1 MFFFNDST
9 KFQLIKI
16 IYFKDLIMKTSYK
29 LDDVQFLLK
38 DLTEVAL
45 KNKADGIDDFAMSI
59 EEKEKAIQSN
69 LKHYSEIVNLEKPP
83 TKEYLNIYYKVLKN
97 RNVMNLFT
105 DDILTLTAKMLSD
118 IQLEYEK
125 TKDKNVIL
133 VSLVR
138 AGTPIGI
145 LLKRIL
151 EQQDFIRNNNI
162 NLKHYSVS
170 IIRDKGIDENAINH
184 IIQENQSENIYFID
198 GWTGKGVITK
208 ELTNAIHH
216 FNHKYQTNLKDTL
229 YVLADIVLLPNVK
242 AGSYLDYLIPS
253 SILNSTISG
262 LISRTILNHL
272 IKPNDFH
279 GSIYYEDLKQ
289 HDLSND
295 FINYVMAFIQLKN
308 KNLDL
313 LPYLKRYHDMYDNK
327 NNNDTFEL
335 KNKRKKFLEQLMITY
350 HYPNMNYIKPGVNE
364 ATRVMLRRYPEKL
377 FIQNMNDSN
386 IQHLVQLANEKNIEI
401 EVVPD
406 MPYRA
411 VALIKGVAL
420 DN

>member
-1 MFFFNDST
+1 
-9 KFQLIKI
+9 
-16 IYFKDLIMKTSYK
+16 MKTSYK
-29 LDDVQFLLK
+29 INDVQFLLK

-45 KNKADGIDDFAMSI
+45 KNKADGVDDFAMSI

-83 TKEYLNIYYKVLKN
+83 TQEYLDIFHKVLNNK
-97 RNVMNLFT
+97 NVMDLFT
-105 DDILTLTAKMLSD
+105 DDILTLAAKILSD
-118 IQLEYEK
+118 IKSKYEK
-125 TKDKNVIL
+125 TKDNNVML

-145 LLKRIL
+145 LLKRIF
-151 EQQDFIRNNNI
+151 EQQEFIKNNNI

-208 ELTNAIHH
+208 ELTNAIFH
-216 FNHKYQTNLKDTL
+216 FNQTHQTNLKDTL
-229 YVLADIVLLPNVK
+229 YVLADIVLLSNVN

-253 SILNSTISG
+253 SILNSTVSG
-262 LISRTILNHL
+262 LISRTILNHY
-272 IKPNDFH
+272 INDNDFH
-279 GSIYYEDLKQ
+279 GSIYYENLMEYDV
-289 HDLSND
+289 SND
-295 FINYVMAFIQLKN
+295 FLNHVMTFIQTKN
-308 KNLDL
+308 KDLDL

-327 NNNDTFEL
+327 NNNDILTL
-335 KNKRKKFLEQLMITY
+335 KNKRQQFLKQLMDTY
-350 HYPNMNYIKPGVNE
+350 HYPNMNHIKPGINE

-377 FIQNMNDSN
+377 FIQDTNDN
-386 IQHLVQLANEKNIEI
+386 HVEHLVQLAHEKNVAIEI
-401 EVVPD
+401 VPD

-411 VALIKGVAL
+411 VALIKAVAL
-420 DN
+420 EN

>member
-1 MFFFNDST
+1 M
-9 KFQLIKI
+9 
-16 IYFKDLIMKTSYK
+16 MKTSYN

-83 TKEYLNIYYKVLKN
+83 TKEYLDIFYKVLNNK
-97 RNVMNLFT
+97 NVMDLFT
-105 DDILTLTAKMLSD
+105 DDILTLAAKILSD
-118 IQLEYEK
+118 IQSEYEK
-125 TKDKNVIL
+125 TQDNNVML

-151 EQQDFIRNNNI
+151 EQQNFVKNNHI

-170 IIRDKGIDENAINH
+170 IIRDKGIDENAIHH

-208 ELTNAIHH
+208 ELTNAIFH
-216 FNHKYQTNLKDTL
+216 FNQKHQTNLKDTL
-229 YVLADIVLLPNVK
+229 YVLADIVLLSNVN

-253 SILNSTISG
+253 SILNSTVSG

-272 IKPNDFH
+272 ILPNDFH
-279 GSIYYEDLKQ
+279 GSIYYENLNQYDV
-289 HDLSND
+289 SNE
-295 FINYVMAFIQLKN
+295 FIKTVMMFIKSKN
-308 KNLDL
+308 ENLDL
-313 LPYLKRYHDMYDNK
+313 LPYLKRYYEMYDNK
-327 NNNDTFEL
+327 NNNDTLEL
-335 KNKRKKFLEQLMITY
+335 KNKRQQFLQQLMETY

-377 FIQNMNDSN
+377 FIQNMYDNN
-386 IQHLVQLANEKNIEI
+386 VQHLVQLANEKNIEI

-411 VALIKGVAL
+411 VALIKAVAL

>member
-1 MFFFNDST
+1 
-9 KFQLIKI
+9 
-16 IYFKDLIMKTSYK
+16 MKTSYHIN
-29 LDDVQFLLK
+29 DVQFLLT
-38 DLTEVAL
+38 DLTEIAS
-45 KNKADGIDDFAMSI
+45 KNKANGIDDFAMSI
-59 EEKEKAIQSN
+59 EQKEKAIQSN
-69 LKHYSEIVNLEKPP
+69 LKHYSEIVNLENPP
-83 TKEYLNIYYKVLKN
+83 TKEYLDIFYKVLKN
-97 RNVMNLFT
+97 ENVMDLFT
-105 DDILTLTAKMLSD
+105 DDILTLAAKILSD
-118 IQLEYEK
+118 IQSEYEK
-125 TKDKNVIL
+125 TQDNNVML

-151 EQQDFIRNNNI
+151 EQQDFIKNNHI
-162 NLKHYSVS
+162 NLKHYSIS
-170 IIRDKGIDENAINH
+170 IIRDKGIDENAIKH

-208 ELTNAIHH
+208 ELTQAIYH

-308 KNLDL
+308 ENLDL

-327 NNNDTFEL
+327 DNNDTLEL
-335 KNKRKKFLEQLMITY
+335 KNKRQKFLEQLMKTY
-350 HYPNMNYIKPGVNE
+350 YYPNMNYIKPGVNE
-364 ATRVMLRRYPEKL
+364 ATRVMLRRYPKKL
-377 FIQNMNDSN
+377 FMQNMNDSN
-386 IQHLVQLANEKNIEI
+386 VQHLVQLANEKNIEI
-401 EVVPD
+401 EIVSD

-411 VALIKGVAL
+411 VALIKAVAL

>member
-1 MFFFNDST
+1 
-9 KFQLIKI
+9 
-16 IYFKDLIMKTSYK
+16 MKTSYNI
-29 LDDVQFLLK
+29 DDVQFLLK

-45 KNKADGIDDFAMSI
+45 KNKADGINDFAMSI

-313 LPYLKRYHDMYDNK
+313 LPYLKRYHDMHDNK

-386 IQHLVQLANEKNIEI
+386 VQHLVQLANEKNIEI

>member
-1 MFFFNDST
+1 
-9 KFQLIKI
+9 
-16 IYFKDLIMKTSYK
+16 MKTSYK
-29 LDDVQFLLK
+29 INDVQFLLK

-45 KNKADGIDDFAMSI
+45 KNKADGVDDFAISI

-83 TKEYLNIYYKVLKN
+83 TKEYLNIFYKVLKN
-97 RNVMNLFT
+97 ENVMDLFT
-105 DDILTLTAKMLSD
+105 DDILTLAAKILSD
-118 IQLEYEK
+118 IQSEYEK
-125 TKDKNVIL
+125 TQDNNVML

-151 EQQDFIRNNNI
+151 EQQEFIKNNHI

-170 IIRDKGIDENAINH
+170 IIRDKGIDENAINY
-184 IIQENQSENIYFID
+184 IIQENKSENIYFID

-208 ELTNAIHH
+208 ELTYAILN
-216 FNHKYQTNLKDTL
+216 FNQKYQTNLKDTL

-253 SILNSTISG
+253 SILNSTVSG

-272 IKPNDFH
+272 ILPNDFH
-279 GSIYYEDLKQ
+279 GSIYYENLNQYDV
-289 HDLSND
+289 SNE
-295 FINYVMAFIQLKN
+295 FIKTIMMFIKSKN
-308 KNLDL
+308 ENLDL
-313 LPYLKRYHDMYDNK
+313 LPYLKRYHEMYDNK
-327 NNNDTFEL
+327 NNNDTLEL
-335 KNKRKKFLEQLMITY
+335 KNKRQQFLQQLMENY

-377 FIQNMNDSN
+377 FIQNMYDSN
-386 IQHLVQLANEKNIEI
+386 VQHLVQLANEKNIEI
-401 EVVPD
+401 EVVSD

-411 VALIKGVAL
+411 VALIKAVAL
-420 DN
+420 GN

>member
-1 MFFFNDST
+1 
-9 KFQLIKI
+9 
-16 IYFKDLIMKTSYK
+16 MKTSYNI
-29 LDDVQFLLK
+29 DDVQFLLK

-45 KNKADGIDDFAMSI
+45 KNKADGINDFAMSI

-162 NLKHYSVS
+162 NLKHYGVS

-386 IQHLVQLANEKNIEI
+386 VQHLVQLANEKNIEI

>member
-1 MFFFNDST
+1 
-9 KFQLIKI
+9 
-16 IYFKDLIMKTSYK
+16 MKTSYNI
-29 LDDVQFLLK
+29 DDVQFLLK

-45 KNKADGIDDFAMSI
+45 KNKADGINDFAMSI

-69 LKHYSEIVNLEKPP
+69 LKHYSEIVNVEKPP

-170 IIRDKGIDENAINH
+170 IIRDKGIDKNAINH

-386 IQHLVQLANEKNIEI
+386 VQHLVQLANEKNIEI

>member
-59 EEKEKAIQSN
+59 EQKEKAIQSN

-83 TKEYLNIYYKVLKN
+83 TKEYLDIYYKVLKN

-105 DDILTLTAKMLSD
+105 DDILTLAAKMLSD

-151 EQQDFIRNNNI
+151 EQQDFIKNNNI
-162 NLKHYSVS
+162 NLKHYSIS

-184 IIQENQSENIYFID
+184 IIQENKSENIYFVD

-208 ELTNAIHH
+208 ELTKAIHH
-216 FNHKYQTNLKDTL
+216 FNDKYQTNLKDTL
-229 YVLADIVLLPNVK
+229 YVLTDIVLLQNVK

-272 IKPNDFH
+272 INPNDFH

-289 HDLSND
+289 YDVSND
-295 FINYVMAFIQLKN
+295 FINYVIAFIQLKN

-313 LPYLKRYHDMYDNK
+313 LSYLKRYHDMYDNK
-327 NNNDTFEL
+327 NNNDTLEL
-335 KNKRKKFLEQLMITY
+335 KNKRQKFLEKLMKTY

-377 FIQNMNDSN
+377 FIQNMDDSN
-386 IQHLVQLANEKNIEI
+386 VQHLVQLANEKNIEI
-401 EVVPD
+401 EVISD

-411 VALIKGVAL
+411 VSLIKAVAL

>member
-1 MFFFNDST
+1 
-9 KFQLIKI
+9 
-16 IYFKDLIMKTSYK
+16 MKTSYNI
-29 LDDVQFLLK
+29 DDVQFLLK

-45 KNKADGIDDFAMSI
+45 KNKADGINDFAMSI

-208 ELTNAIHH
+208 ELTNAIHR

-386 IQHLVQLANEKNIEI
+386 VQHLVQLANEKNIEI

>member
-1 MFFFNDST
+1 
-9 KFQLIKI
+9 
-16 IYFKDLIMKTSYK
+16 MKTSYK
-29 LDDVQFLLK
+29 INDVQFLLK

-45 KNKADGIDDFAMSI
+45 KNKADGVDDFAMSI

-83 TKEYLNIYYKVLKN
+83 TKEYLNIFYKVLKN
-97 RNVMNLFT
+97 ENVMDLFT
-105 DDILTLTAKMLSD
+105 DDILTLAAKILSD
-118 IQLEYEK
+118 IQSEYEK
-125 TKDKNVIL
+125 TQDNNVML

-151 EQQDFIRNNNI
+151 EQQEFIKNNHI

-170 IIRDKGIDENAINH
+170 IIRDKGIDENAINY
-184 IIQENQSENIYFID
+184 IIQENKSENIYFID

-208 ELTNAIHH
+208 ELTYAILN
-216 FNHKYQTNLKDTL
+216 FNQKYQTNLKDTL

-253 SILNSTISG
+253 SILNSTVSG

-272 IKPNDFH
+272 ILPNDFH
-279 GSIYYEDLKQ
+279 GSIYYENLNQYDV
-289 HDLSND
+289 SNE
-295 FINYVMAFIQLKN
+295 FIKTIMMFIKSKN
-308 KNLDL
+308 ENLDL
-313 LPYLKRYHDMYDNK
+313 LPYLKRYHEMYDNK
-327 NNNDTFEL
+327 NNNDTLEL
-335 KNKRKKFLEQLMITY
+335 KNKRQQFLQQLMENY

-377 FIQNMNDSN
+377 FIQNMYDSN
-386 IQHLVQLANEKNIEI
+386 VQHLVQLANEKNIEI
-401 EVVPD
+401 EVVSD

-411 VALIKGVAL
+411 VALIKAVAL
-420 DN
+420 GN

>member
-1 MFFFNDST
+1 
-9 KFQLIKI
+9 
-16 IYFKDLIMKTSYK
+16 MKTSYK
-29 LDDVQFLLK
+29 INDVQFLLK

-45 KNKADGIDDFAMSI
+45 KNKADGVDDFAMSI

-83 TKEYLNIYYKVLKN
+83 TKEYLNIFYKVLN
-97 RNVMNLFT
+97 NENVMDLFT
-105 DDILTLTAKMLSD
+105 DDILTLAAKILLD
-118 IQLEYEK
+118 IQSEYEK
-125 TKDKNVIL
+125 TQDNNVML

-151 EQQDFIRNNNI
+151 EQQEFIKNNHI

-170 IIRDKGIDENAINH
+170 IIRDKGIDENAINY
-184 IIQENQSENIYFID
+184 IIQENKSENIYFID

-208 ELTNAIHH
+208 ELTYAILN
-216 FNHKYQTNLKDTL
+216 FNQKYQTNLKDTL

-253 SILNSTISG
+253 SILNSTVSG

-272 IKPNDFH
+272 ILPNDFH
-279 GSIYYEDLKQ
+279 GSIYYENLNQYDV
-289 HDLSND
+289 SNE
-295 FINYVMAFIQLKN
+295 FIKTIMMFIKSKN
-308 KNLDL
+308 ENLDL
-313 LPYLKRYHDMYDNK
+313 LPYLKRYHEMYDNK
-327 NNNDTFEL
+327 NNNDTLEL
-335 KNKRKKFLEQLMITY
+335 KNKRQQFLQQLMENY

-377 FIQNMNDSN
+377 FIQNMYDSN
-386 IQHLVQLANEKNIEI
+386 VQHLVQLANEKNIEI
-401 EVVPD
+401 EVVSD

-411 VALIKGVAL
+411 VALIKAVAL
-420 DN
+420 GN

>member
-1 MFFFNDST
+1 
-9 KFQLIKI
+9 
-16 IYFKDLIMKTSYK
+16 MKTSYHIN
-29 LDDVQFLLK
+29 DVQFLLT
-38 DLTEVAL
+38 DLTEIAS
-45 KNKADGIDDFAMSI
+45 KNKANGIDDFAMSI
-59 EEKEKAIQSN
+59 EQKEKAIQSN
-69 LKHYSEIVNLEKPP
+69 LKHYSEIVNLENPP
-83 TKEYLNIYYKVLKN
+83 TKEYLDIFYKVLKN
-97 RNVMNLFT
+97 ENVMDLFT
-105 DDILTLTAKMLSD
+105 DDILTLAAKILSD
-118 IQLEYEK
+118 IQSEYDK
-125 TKDKNVIL
+125 TQDNNVML

-151 EQQDFIRNNNI
+151 EQQDFIKNNHI
-162 NLKHYSVS
+162 NLRHYSIS

-184 IIQENQSENIYFID
+184 IIQKNKSENIYFID

-208 ELTNAIHH
+208 ELTHAILN
-216 FNHKYQTNLKDTL
+216 FNQKYQTNLKDIL

-253 SILNSTISG
+253 SILNSTVSG

-272 IKPNDFH
+272 ILPNDFH
-279 GSIYYEDLKQ
+279 GSIYYENLNQYDV
-289 HDLSND
+289 SNE
-295 FINYVMAFIQLKN
+295 FIKTVMMFIKSKN
-308 KNLDL
+308 ENLDL
-313 LPYLKRYHDMYDNK
+313 LPYLKRYYEMYDNK
-327 NNNDTFEL
+327 NNNDTLEL
-335 KNKRKKFLEQLMITY
+335 KNKRQQFLQQLMETY

-377 FIQNMNDSN
+377 FIQNMYDNN
-386 IQHLVQLANEKNIEI
+386 VQHLVQLANEKNIEI

-411 VALIKGVAL
+411 VALIKAVAL

>member
-1 MFFFNDST
+1 
-9 KFQLIKI
+9 
-16 IYFKDLIMKTSYK
+16 MKTSYHIN
-29 LDDVQFLLK
+29 DVQFLLT
-38 DLTEVAL
+38 DLTEIAS
-45 KNKADGIDDFAMSI
+45 KNKANGIDDFAMSI
-59 EEKEKAIQSN
+59 EQKEKAIQSN
-69 LKHYSEIVNLEKPP
+69 LKHYSEIVNLENPP
-83 TKEYLNIYYKVLKN
+83 TKEYLDIFYKVLNNK
-97 RNVMNLFT
+97 NVMDLFT
-105 DDILTLTAKMLSD
+105 DDILTLAAKILSD
-118 IQLEYEK
+118 IKSEYEK
-125 TKDKNVIL
+125 TKDNNVML

-151 EQQDFIRNNNI
+151 EQQEFIKNNHI

-184 IIQENQSENIYFID
+184 IIQENQSKNIYFID

-208 ELTNAIHH
+208 ELTHAILN
-216 FNHKYQTNLKDTL
+216 FNQKYQTNLKDTL

-253 SILNSTISG
+253 SILNSTVSG

-272 IKPNDFH
+272 ILPNDFH
-279 GSIYYEDLKQ
+279 GSIYYENLNQYDV
-289 HDLSND
+289 SNE
-295 FINYVMAFIQLKN
+295 FIKTVMIFIKLKN
-308 KNLDL
+308 ENLDL
-313 LPYLKRYHDMYDNK
+313 LPYLKRYHEMYDNK
-327 NNNDTFEL
+327 NNNDTLEL
-335 KNKRKKFLEQLMITY
+335 KNKRQQFLQQLMETY

-377 FIQNMNDSN
+377 FIQNMYDNN
-386 IQHLVQLANEKNIEI
+386 VQHLVQLANEKNIEI

-411 VALIKGVAL
+411 VALIKAVAL